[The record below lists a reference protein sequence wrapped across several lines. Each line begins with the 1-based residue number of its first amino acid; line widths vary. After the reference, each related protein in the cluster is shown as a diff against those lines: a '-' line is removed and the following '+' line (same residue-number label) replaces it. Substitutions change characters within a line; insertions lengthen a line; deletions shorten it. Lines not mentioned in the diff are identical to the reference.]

1 MKKISIFALVMILTV
16 SLTGCWGRNQEATTA
31 PSSSTPLP
39 SSSAPSTV
47 PSTAPSTAPTAP
59 SSYATIP
66 DSGVGGETGEGLL
79 PNMDDSTGQTD
90 GGTGN
95 AGDNQ
100 RGGMPRY

>member
-31 PSSSTPLP
+31 PSSSAHMP
-39 SSSAPSTV
+39 SSSA

-66 DSGVGGETGEGLL
+66 DSGIGGETGEGLL
-79 PNMDDSTGQTD
+79 PNMDGSTGQTD

-95 AGDNQ
+95 AGNNQ

>member
-31 PSSSTPLP
+31 PSSSAPMP
-39 SSSAPSTV
+39 SSSAPSTA
-47 PSTAPSTAPTAP
+47 TSTAPTAP

-79 PNMDDSTGQTD
+79 PNMDGSTGQTD

>member
-31 PSSSTPLP
+31 PSS
-39 SSSAPSTV
+39 
-47 PSTAPSTAPTAP
+47 
-59 SSYATIP
+59 YATIP
-66 DSGVGGETGEGLL
+66 DCGVGGETGEGRL
-79 PNMDDSTGQTD
+79 PNMDGSTGLSD

>member
-16 SLTGCWGRNQEATTA
+16 SLTGCWGRNQEATTV
-31 PSSSTPLP
+31 P
-39 SSSAPSTV
+39 SSSAPM
-47 PSTAPSTAPTAP
+47 PSSSAPCTAPSTAPTAP
-59 SSYATIP
+59 SSYATNP

-79 PNMDDSTGQTD
+79 PNMDGSTGQTD

-95 AGDNQ
+95 AGNNQ